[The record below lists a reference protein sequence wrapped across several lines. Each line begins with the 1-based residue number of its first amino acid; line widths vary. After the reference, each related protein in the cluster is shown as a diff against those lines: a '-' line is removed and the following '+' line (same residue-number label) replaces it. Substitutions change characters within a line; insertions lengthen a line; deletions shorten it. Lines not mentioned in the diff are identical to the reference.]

1 MSSTSTYEIPA
12 GDLTFDVLISGPDD
26 GIPLVALHGFPESAA
41 SWGKVT
47 PLLTAAGYRVIAP
60 NQRGYSAGAR
70 PEGVDAYKIEHLV
83 ADVVGLLD
91 ALGLSDA
98 HLVGHDWGSAVAWQ
112 VAGRHPNRIRSLTAI
127 SVPHPT
133 AFGWALREDED
144 QKQRSSYIGLL
155 RQEGK
160 AEEVLSEDN
169 FRRLRAMFDGQIDP
183 EFADEHIRVLSGEGA
198 LTGALNWYRA
208 MTRDFG
214 DIDRTTVPTTYVW
227 STGDTALGRAG
238 AETLWR
244 IRGRPLRVRR
254 ARRRKSLDSGR
265 ASRRVGR
272 GDPRTCRILIAAT
285 NSALCMLSY
294 IEPN

>member
-1 MSSTSTYEIPA
+1 MSSTSTYEIPV

-144 QKQRSSYIGLL
+144 QKTTLVVHRTSPTGGQSRGSVVGG
-155 RQEGK
+155 Q
-160 AEEVLSEDN
+160 LSPAA
-169 FRRLRAMFDGQIDP
+169 R
-183 EFADEHIRVLSGEGA
+183 H
-198 LTGALNWYRA
+198 
-208 MTRDFG
+208 
-214 DIDRTTVPTTYVW
+214 
-227 STGDTALGRAG
+227 
-238 AETLWR
+238 
-244 IRGRPLRVRR
+244 VRR
-254 ARRRKSLDSGR
+254 PDRS
-265 ASRRVGR
+265 
-272 GDPRTCRILIAAT
+272 
-285 NSALCMLSY
+285 
-294 IEPN
+294 

>member
-1 MSSTSTYEIPA
+1 MSSTSTYEIRV

-238 AETLWR
+238 AERCGEFVDAPYEFVVLDGGSHW
-244 IRGRPLRVRR
+244 IPEER
-254 ARRRKSLDSGR
+254 AEELAEAILAR
-265 ASRRVGR
+265 AGS
-272 GDPRTCRILIAAT
+272 
-285 NSALCMLSY
+285 
-294 IEPN
+294 

>member
-1 MSSTSTYEIPA
+1 MSSTSTYEIPV

-112 VAGRHPNRIRSLTAI
+112 VVGRHPNRIRSLTAI

-238 AETLWR
+238 AERCGEFVDAPYEFVVLDGGSHW
-244 IRGRPLRVRR
+244 IPEER
-254 ARRRKSLDSGR
+254 AEELAETILAR
-265 ASRRVGR
+265 AGS
-272 GDPRTCRILIAAT
+272 
-285 NSALCMLSY
+285 
-294 IEPN
+294 

>member
-1 MSSTSTYEIPA
+1 MSSTSTYEIPV

-70 PEGVDAYKIEHLV
+70 PEGVDGYKIEHLV

-238 AETLWR
+238 AERCGEFVDAPYEFVVLDGGSHW
-244 IRGRPLRVRR
+244 IPEER
-254 ARRRKSLDSGR
+254 AEELAETILAR
-265 ASRRVGR
+265 AGS
-272 GDPRTCRILIAAT
+272 
-285 NSALCMLSY
+285 
-294 IEPN
+294 

>member
-1 MSSTSTYEIPA
+1 MSSTSTFEIPV

-91 ALGLSDA
+91 ALGLPDA

-238 AETLWR
+238 AERCGEFVDAPYVFVVLEGGSHW
-244 IRGRPLRVRR
+244 IPEER
-254 ARRRKSLDSGR
+254 AEELAEAILAR
-265 ASRRVGR
+265 AGS
-272 GDPRTCRILIAAT
+272 
-285 NSALCMLSY
+285 
-294 IEPN
+294 

>member
-1 MSSTSTYEIPA
+1 MSSTSTYEIPV

-238 AETLWR
+238 AERCGEFVDAPYEFVMLDGGSHW
-244 IRGRPLRVRR
+244 IPEER
-254 ARRRKSLDSGR
+254 AEELAEAILAR
-265 ASRRVGR
+265 AGS
-272 GDPRTCRILIAAT
+272 
-285 NSALCMLSY
+285 
-294 IEPN
+294 

>member
-1 MSSTSTYEIPA
+1 MSSTSTYEIPV

-70 PEGVDAYKIEHLV
+70 PEGADAYKIEHLV

-238 AETLWR
+238 AERCGEFVDAPYEFVVLDGGSHW
-244 IRGRPLRVRR
+244 IPEER
-254 ARRRKSLDSGR
+254 AEELAEAILAR
-265 ASRRVGR
+265 AGS
-272 GDPRTCRILIAAT
+272 
-285 NSALCMLSY
+285 
-294 IEPN
+294 

>member
-1 MSSTSTYEIPA
+1 MSSTSTYEIPV

-183 EFADEHIRVLSGEGA
+183 EFADEHIRVMSGDGA

-238 AETLWR
+238 AERCGEFVDAPYEFVVLDGGSHW
-244 IRGRPLRVRR
+244 IPEER
-254 ARRRKSLDSGR
+254 AEELAEAILAR
-265 ASRRVGR
+265 AGS
-272 GDPRTCRILIAAT
+272 
-285 NSALCMLSY
+285 
-294 IEPN
+294 

>member
-1 MSSTSTYEIPA
+1 MSSTSTYEIPV

-169 FRRLRAMFDGQIDP
+169 FRRLRAMFDGQFDP

-238 AETLWR
+238 AERCGEFVDAPYEFVVLDGGSHW
-244 IRGRPLRVRR
+244 IPEER
-254 ARRRKSLDSGR
+254 AEELAEAILAR
-265 ASRRVGR
+265 AGS
-272 GDPRTCRILIAAT
+272 
-285 NSALCMLSY
+285 
-294 IEPN
+294 

>member
-1 MSSTSTYEIPA
+1 MSSTSTYEIPV

-238 AETLWR
+238 AERCGEFVDAPYEFVVLEGGSHW
-244 IRGRPLRVRR
+244 IPEER
-254 ARRRKSLDSGR
+254 AEEWAEAILAR
-265 ASRRVGR
+265 AGS
-272 GDPRTCRILIAAT
+272 
-285 NSALCMLSY
+285 
-294 IEPN
+294 

>member
-1 MSSTSTYEIPA
+1 MSSTSTFEIPV

-238 AETLWR
+238 AERCGEFVDAPYEFVVLEGGSHW
-244 IRGRPLRVRR
+244 IPEER
-254 ARRRKSLDSGR
+254 AEELAEAILAR
-265 ASRRVGR
+265 AGS
-272 GDPRTCRILIAAT
+272 
-285 NSALCMLSY
+285 
-294 IEPN
+294 

>member
-1 MSSTSTYEIPA
+1 MSSTSTFEIPV

-70 PEGVDAYKIEHLV
+70 PEGVDAYRIEHLV

-91 ALGLSDA
+91 ALGLPDA

-169 FRRLRAMFDGQIDP
+169 FRRLRAMFDGQVDP

-227 STGDTALGRAG
+227 STGDSALGRAG
-238 AETLWR
+238 AERCGEFVDAPYEFVVLEGGSHWV
-244 IRGRPLRVRR
+244 PEER
-254 ARRRKSLDSGR
+254 AEELAEAILAR
-265 ASRRVGR
+265 AGS
-272 GDPRTCRILIAAT
+272 
-285 NSALCMLSY
+285 
-294 IEPN
+294 

>member
-1 MSSTSTYEIPA
+1 MSSTSTYEIPV

-26 GIPLVALHGFPESAA
+26 GIALVALHGFPESAA
-41 SWGKVT
+41 SWCKVT

-238 AETLWR
+238 AERCGEFVDAPYEFVVLDGGSHW
-244 IRGRPLRVRR
+244 IPEER
-254 ARRRKSLDSGR
+254 AEELAEAILAR
-265 ASRRVGR
+265 AGS
-272 GDPRTCRILIAAT
+272 
-285 NSALCMLSY
+285 
-294 IEPN
+294 

>member
-1 MSSTSTYEIPA
+1 MSSTSTYEIPV

-91 ALGLSDA
+91 ALGLSDV

-238 AETLWR
+238 AERCGEFVDAPYEFVVLDGGSHW
-244 IRGRPLRVRR
+244 IPEER
-254 ARRRKSLDSGR
+254 AEELAEAILAR
-265 ASRRVGR
+265 AGS
-272 GDPRTCRILIAAT
+272 
-285 NSALCMLSY
+285 
-294 IEPN
+294 

>member
-1 MSSTSTYEIPA
+1 MSSTSTYEIPV

-41 SWGKVT
+41 SWGRLT

-169 FRRLRAMFDGQIDP
+169 FRRLRAMFDGQFDP

-238 AETLWR
+238 AERCGEFVDAPYEFVVLDGGSHW
-244 IRGRPLRVRR
+244 IPEER
-254 ARRRKSLDSGR
+254 AEELAEAILAR
-265 ASRRVGR
+265 AGS
-272 GDPRTCRILIAAT
+272 
-285 NSALCMLSY
+285 
-294 IEPN
+294 

>member
-1 MSSTSTYEIPA
+1 MSSTSTYEIPV

-183 EFADEHIRVLSGEGA
+183 EFADEHIRVMSGEGA

-238 AETLWR
+238 AERCGEFVDAPYEFVVLDGGSHW
-244 IRGRPLRVRR
+244 IPEER
-254 ARRRKSLDSGR
+254 AEELAEAILAR
-265 ASRRVGR
+265 AGS
-272 GDPRTCRILIAAT
+272 
-285 NSALCMLSY
+285 
-294 IEPN
+294 

>member
-1 MSSTSTYEIPA
+1 MSSTSTYEIPV

-41 SWGKVT
+41 SWGNVT

-238 AETLWR
+238 AKRCGEFVDAPYEFVVLDGGSHW
-244 IRGRPLRVRR
+244 IPEER
-254 ARRRKSLDSGR
+254 AEELAEAILAR
-265 ASRRVGR
+265 AGS
-272 GDPRTCRILIAAT
+272 
-285 NSALCMLSY
+285 
-294 IEPN
+294 

>member
-1 MSSTSTYEIPA
+1 MSSTSTYEIPV

-41 SWGKVT
+41 SWGKLT

-238 AETLWR
+238 AERCGEFVDAPYEFVVLDGGSHW
-244 IRGRPLRVRR
+244 IPEER
-254 ARRRKSLDSGR
+254 AEELAEAILAR
-265 ASRRVGR
+265 AGS
-272 GDPRTCRILIAAT
+272 
-285 NSALCMLSY
+285 
-294 IEPN
+294 

>member
-1 MSSTSTYEIPA
+1 MSSTSTFEIPV

-70 PEGVDAYKIEHLV
+70 PERVDAYKIEHLV

-91 ALGLSDA
+91 ALGLPDA

-238 AETLWR
+238 AERCGEFVDAPYEFVVLEGGSHW
-244 IRGRPLRVRR
+244 IPEER
-254 ARRRKSLDSGR
+254 AEELAEAILAR
-265 ASRRVGR
+265 AGS
-272 GDPRTCRILIAAT
+272 
-285 NSALCMLSY
+285 
-294 IEPN
+294 

>member
-1 MSSTSTYEIPA
+1 MSSTSTYEIPV

-208 MTRDFG
+208 MTRDSG

-238 AETLWR
+238 AERCGEFVDAPYEFVVLDGGSHW
-244 IRGRPLRVRR
+244 IPEER
-254 ARRRKSLDSGR
+254 AEELAEAILAR
-265 ASRRVGR
+265 AGS
-272 GDPRTCRILIAAT
+272 
-285 NSALCMLSY
+285 
-294 IEPN
+294 

>member
-1 MSSTSTYEIPA
+1 MSSTSTYEIPVD
-12 GDLTFDVLISGPDD
+12 DLTFDVLISGPDD

-238 AETLWR
+238 AERCGEFVDAPYEFVMLDGGSHW
-244 IRGRPLRVRR
+244 IPEER
-254 ARRRKSLDSGR
+254 AEELAEAILAR
-265 ASRRVGR
+265 AGS
-272 GDPRTCRILIAAT
+272 
-285 NSALCMLSY
+285 
-294 IEPN
+294 

>member
-1 MSSTSTYEIPA
+1 MSSTSTYEIPV

-41 SWGKVT
+41 SWGNVT

-238 AETLWR
+238 AERCGEFVDAPYEFVVLDGGSHW
-244 IRGRPLRVRR
+244 IPEER
-254 ARRRKSLDSGR
+254 AEELAEAILAR
-265 ASRRVGR
+265 AGS
-272 GDPRTCRILIAAT
+272 
-285 NSALCMLSY
+285 
-294 IEPN
+294 

>member
-1 MSSTSTYEIPA
+1 MSSTSTFEIPV

-70 PEGVDAYKIEHLV
+70 PEGVDAYRIEHLV

-91 ALGLSDA
+91 ALGLPDA

-214 DIDRTTVPTTYVW
+214 DIDRTPVPTTYVW
-227 STGDTALGRAG
+227 STGDSALGRAG
-238 AETLWR
+238 AERCGEFVDAPYEFVILDGGSHW
-244 IRGRPLRVRR
+244 IPEER
-254 ARRRKSLDSGR
+254 AEELAEAILAR
-265 ASRRVGR
+265 AGS
-272 GDPRTCRILIAAT
+272 
-285 NSALCMLSY
+285 
-294 IEPN
+294 

>member
-1 MSSTSTYEIPA
+1 MSSTSTFEIPV

-91 ALGLSDA
+91 ALGLPDA

-238 AETLWR
+238 AERCGEFVDAPYEFVVVEGGSHW
-244 IRGRPLRVRR
+244 IPEER
-254 ARRRKSLDSGR
+254 AEELAEAILAR
-265 ASRRVGR
+265 AGS
-272 GDPRTCRILIAAT
+272 
-285 NSALCMLSY
+285 
-294 IEPN
+294 

>member
-1 MSSTSTYEIPA
+1 MSSTSTYEIPV

-26 GIPLVALHGFPESAA
+26 GIALVALHGFPESAA

-238 AETLWR
+238 AERCGEFVDAPYEFVVLDGGSHW
-244 IRGRPLRVRR
+244 IPEER
-254 ARRRKSLDSGR
+254 AEELAEAILAR
-265 ASRRVGR
+265 AGS
-272 GDPRTCRILIAAT
+272 
-285 NSALCMLSY
+285 
-294 IEPN
+294 

>member
-1 MSSTSTYEIPA
+1 MSSTSTFEIPV

-41 SWGKVT
+41 SWSKVT
-47 PLLTAAGYRVIAP
+47 PLLTEAGYRVIAP

-70 PEGVDAYKIEHLV
+70 PEGVDAYRIEHLV

-91 ALGLSDA
+91 ALGLPDA

-169 FRRLRAMFDGQIDP
+169 FRRLRGMFDGQIDP

-227 STGDTALGRAG
+227 STGDSALGRAG
-238 AETLWR
+238 AERCGEFVDAPYEFVVLEGGSHW
-244 IRGRPLRVRR
+244 IPEER
-254 ARRRKSLDSGR
+254 AEELAEAILAR
-265 ASRRVGR
+265 AGS
-272 GDPRTCRILIAAT
+272 
-285 NSALCMLSY
+285 
-294 IEPN
+294 

>member
-1 MSSTSTYEIPA
+1 MSSTSTYEIPV

-26 GIPLVALHGFPESAA
+26 GIPQVALHGFTECTAY
-41 SWGKVT
+41 WGKVT

-238 AETLWR
+238 AERCGEFVDAPYEFVVLDGGSHW
-244 IRGRPLRVRR
+244 IPEER
-254 ARRRKSLDSGR
+254 AEELAEAILAR
-265 ASRRVGR
+265 AGS
-272 GDPRTCRILIAAT
+272 
-285 NSALCMLSY
+285 
-294 IEPN
+294 

>member
-1 MSSTSTYEIPA
+1 MSSTSTYEIPV

-47 PLLTAAGYRVIAP
+47 PLLTAAGYRVITP

-183 EFADEHIRVLSGEGA
+183 EFADEHIRVMSGEGA

-238 AETLWR
+238 AERCGEFVDAPYEFVVLDGGSHW
-244 IRGRPLRVRR
+244 IPEER
-254 ARRRKSLDSGR
+254 AEELAEAILAR
-265 ASRRVGR
+265 AGS
-272 GDPRTCRILIAAT
+272 
-285 NSALCMLSY
+285 
-294 IEPN
+294 

>member
-1 MSSTSTYEIPA
+1 MSSTSTYEIPV

-208 MTRDFG
+208 TTRDFG

-238 AETLWR
+238 AERCGEFVDAPYEFVVLDGGSHW
-244 IRGRPLRVRR
+244 IPEER
-254 ARRRKSLDSGR
+254 AEELAEAILAR
-265 ASRRVGR
+265 AGS
-272 GDPRTCRILIAAT
+272 
-285 NSALCMLSY
+285 
-294 IEPN
+294 

>member
-1 MSSTSTYEIPA
+1 MSSTSTYEIPV

-47 PLLTAAGYRVIAP
+47 LLLTAAGYRVIAP

-238 AETLWR
+238 AERCGEFVDAPYEFVVLDGGSHW
-244 IRGRPLRVRR
+244 IPEER
-254 ARRRKSLDSGR
+254 AEELAETILAR
-265 ASRRVGR
+265 AGS
-272 GDPRTCRILIAAT
+272 
-285 NSALCMLSY
+285 
-294 IEPN
+294 

>member
-1 MSSTSTYEIPA
+1 MSSTSTYEIPVD
-12 GDLTFDVLISGPDD
+12 DLTFDVLISGPDD

-238 AETLWR
+238 AERCGEFVDAPYEFVVLDGGSHW
-244 IRGRPLRVRR
+244 IPEER
-254 ARRRKSLDSGR
+254 AEELAEAILAR
-265 ASRRVGR
+265 AGS
-272 GDPRTCRILIAAT
+272 
-285 NSALCMLSY
+285 
-294 IEPN
+294 

>member
-1 MSSTSTYEIPA
+1 MSSTSTFEIPV

-60 NQRGYSAGAR
+60 NQRGYSVGAR

-91 ALGLSDA
+91 ALGLPDA

-238 AETLWR
+238 AERCGEFVDAPYEFVVLEGGSHW
-244 IRGRPLRVRR
+244 IPEER
-254 ARRRKSLDSGR
+254 AEELAEAILAR
-265 ASRRVGR
+265 AGS
-272 GDPRTCRILIAAT
+272 
-285 NSALCMLSY
+285 
-294 IEPN
+294 

>member
-1 MSSTSTYEIPA
+1 MSSTNTFQIPV

-60 NQRGYSAGAR
+60 NQRGYSSGAR
-70 PEGVDAYKIEHLV
+70 PEGVDAYRIEHLV

-91 ALGLSDA
+91 ALAIPDA

-112 VAGRHPNRIRSLTAI
+112 VAGRHPGRIRSLTAV

-133 AFGWALREDED
+133 AFGWALREDAD

-183 EFADEHIRVLSGEGA
+183 EFAEAHIDVLSGEGA

-214 DIDRTTVPTTYVW
+214 DIKPTTVPTTYVW
-227 STGDTALGRAG
+227 STGDSALGRAG
-238 AETLWR
+238 AQRCGEFVDAPYEFVVLDGGSHWIPEER
-244 IRGRPLRVRR
+244 AEELSAAIIRR
-254 ARRRKSLDSGR
+254 AGS
-265 ASRRVGR
+265 
-272 GDPRTCRILIAAT
+272 
-285 NSALCMLSY
+285 
-294 IEPN
+294 

>member
-1 MSSTSTYEIPA
+1 MSSTSTFEIPV

-91 ALGLSDA
+91 ALGLPDA

-238 AETLWR
+238 AERCGEFVDAPYEFVVLEGGSHW
-244 IRGRPLRVRR
+244 IPEER
-254 ARRRKSLDSGR
+254 AEELAEAILAR
-265 ASRRVGR
+265 AGS
-272 GDPRTCRILIAAT
+272 
-285 NSALCMLSY
+285 
-294 IEPN
+294 

>member
-1 MSSTSTYEIPA
+1 MSSTSTFEIPV
-12 GDLTFDVLISGPDD
+12 GDLTFDVLISGPDN

-70 PEGVDAYKIEHLV
+70 PEGVDAYRIEHLV

-91 ALGLSDA
+91 ALGLPDA

-227 STGDTALGRAG
+227 STGDSALGRAG
-238 AETLWR
+238 AERCGEFVDAPYEFVVLEGGSHWV
-244 IRGRPLRVRR
+244 PEER
-254 ARRRKSLDSGR
+254 AEELAEAILAR
-265 ASRRVGR
+265 AGS
-272 GDPRTCRILIAAT
+272 
-285 NSALCMLSY
+285 
-294 IEPN
+294 

>member
-1 MSSTSTYEIPA
+1 MSSTSTFEIPV

-91 ALGLSDA
+91 ALGLPDA

-208 MTRDFG
+208 IARDFG

-238 AETLWR
+238 AERCGEFVDAPYEFVVLEGGSHW
-244 IRGRPLRVRR
+244 IPEER
-254 ARRRKSLDSGR
+254 AEELAEAILAR
-265 ASRRVGR
+265 AGS
-272 GDPRTCRILIAAT
+272 
-285 NSALCMLSY
+285 
-294 IEPN
+294 